1 MRRRDELDAEVVVLV
16 ARLIAGEKLVD
27 VSNDSLAPEVLR
39 EAADCYERF
48 LRTGS
53 TS

>member
-1 MRRRDELDAEVVVLV
+1 MRRRDELDAEVAVLV
-16 ARLIAGEKLVD
+16 ARLIAGERLVD
-27 VSNDSLAPEVLR
+27 VSDSLAPEVLR
-39 EAADCYERF
+39 EAADRYERF